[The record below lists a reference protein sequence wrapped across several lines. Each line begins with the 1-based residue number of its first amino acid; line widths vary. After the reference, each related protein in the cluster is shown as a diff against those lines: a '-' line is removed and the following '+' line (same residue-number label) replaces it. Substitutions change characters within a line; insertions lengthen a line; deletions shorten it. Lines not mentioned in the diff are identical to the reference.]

1 MIRELLTTLQQT
13 RRENEQL
20 AHRLDQLLR
29 RLYGPRAERFD
40 PNQPLLFDD
49 PAAIEAPAS
58 ATAAAAT
65 QTESRS
71 RHENGNGHGR
81 QRLPENLPRIRRPHD
96 LSAAEKL
103 CPACGQE
110 RTRIGEEVSEQLEWQ
125 PASLFVVQHVR
136 FKYACKCCQEQ
147 VAIAAKPA
155 QPIDKGLPGPGL
167 LAQVITSKYSDHLPL
182 HRLERILARHGV
194 ELSRQTM
201 CGWMAASAALLKPLY
216 ERMTQRVLQSPVI
229 HTDDTPVPVLD
240 ETRQTTRQARA
251 WVYIG
256 NRDHRYAVFD
266 YTPTHA
272 RDGPASFLKNY
283 TGYLQADAFAG
294 YDAIYTGSDGKI
306 VEVACWAHARRK
318 FYDARSTDPER
329 GHAALAWIRKL
340 YDVEDETKELSD
352 AGRAALRQERSLPLL
367 TSFRQWLEAQR
378 AAVLPKSPLGQAI
391 SYALSN
397 WDALLRYCE
406 AGFLAIDNNLSERTL
421 RAVAIGRK
429 NWLFAG
435 SDNGGK
441 TAAVLFSF
449 TATCRLLDID
459 PFTYLRD
466 VLARLPDHPAERL
479 ADLLPDR
486 WAEATVLQFA
496 SKLLSAASEAGLISP
511 KRDPRAL
518 LFPKVPDLAIAYL
531 LHLLRSVR
539 IEGSLLENPYVASVG
554 LGDGILDQ
562 RLKTIPSITLRRKG
576 KLVELDWAHPTLAAW
591 AEATL

>member
-1 MIRELLTTLQQT
+1 MSTDATSQPDNTAHLPDDPAVLKQMIDELLATLRQT

-40 PNQPLLFDD
+40 PSQPLLFAEPSTAETTAD
-49 PAAIEAPAS
+49 AILPPP
-58 ATAAAAT
+58 T
-65 QTESRS
+65 QAETPTR
-71 RHENGNGHGR
+71 RADGHGR
-81 QRLPENLPRIRRPHD
+81 QRLPKDLPRVPLIHD
-96 LSAAEKL
+96 LTAAEKL

-110 RTRIGEEVSEQLEWQ
+110 RTLIGAEVSEQLEYL
-125 PASLFVVQHVR
+125 PASLFVIEHQR
-136 FKYACKCCQEQ
+136 LKYACKHCQEQ
-147 VAIAAKPA
+147 VAIAAKPP

-201 CGWMAASAALLKPLY
+201 CGWMAACAALLQPLY
-216 ERMTQRVLQSPVI
+216 ELMSQRVLQSGVV

-240 ETRQTTRQARA
+240 PTRQTTRQARA

-256 NRDHRYAVFD
+256 DHDHRYAVFD

-272 RDGPASFLKNY
+272 RDGPAQFLKNY

-294 YDAIYTGSDGKI
+294 YDAIYTGSNGKI
-306 VEVACWAHARRK
+306 IEVACWAHARRK
-318 FYDARSTDPER
+318 FYDARTTDPER

-340 YDVEDETKELSD
+340 YDIEDEAKDLSD
-352 AGRAALRQERSLPLL
+352 ADRACQRQERSVPLL
-367 TSFRQWLEAQR
+367 TSFRQWLEEQR
-378 AAVLPKSPLGQAI
+378 AAVLPKSPMGQAI

-397 WDALLRYCE
+397 WAALIRYCA

-421 RAVAIGRK
+421 RLVAIGRK

-479 ADLLPDR
+479 AELLPDR
-486 WAEATVLQFA
+486 WAASQAKAPAT
-496 SKLLSAASEAGLISP
+496 S
-511 KRDPRAL
+511 
-518 LFPKVPDLAIAYL
+518 
-531 LHLLRSVR
+531 
-539 IEGSLLENPYVASVG
+539 
-554 LGDGILDQ
+554 
-562 RLKTIPSITLRRKG
+562 
-576 KLVELDWAHPTLAAW
+576 
-591 AEATL
+591 